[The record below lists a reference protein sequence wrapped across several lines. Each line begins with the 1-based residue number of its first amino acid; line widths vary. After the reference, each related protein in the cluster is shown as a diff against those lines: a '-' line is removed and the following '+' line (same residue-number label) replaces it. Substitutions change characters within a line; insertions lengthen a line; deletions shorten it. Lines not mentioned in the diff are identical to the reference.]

1 MALVFEQ
8 RQREG
13 DVVRSER
20 TPIMELDAGS
30 HQEPVGQAVLGY
42 SNGPRSK
49 AVQGVRL
56 IRSAH
61 HQTCESELQALGGV
75 ALQNEAVQRI
85 ERQTVLIEN
94 QIRADI
100 RERAA
105 LRRVRVDIIELLE
118 VRGVFEGSE
127 RREPMTLRGLLRTRP
142 LRYQGGQRR
151 HPEDQR

>member
-8 RQREG
+8 GQREG

-56 IRSAH
+56 VRSAH
-61 HQTCESELQALGGV
+61 HQTCESELHALGGI

-94 QIRADI
+94 QIRPDI

-105 LRRVRVDIIELLE
+105 LRRVWVHIIELLE
-118 VRGVFEGSE
+118 VTGVFEVPE
-127 RREPMTLRGLLRTRP
+127 RREPMTFRGLFRTP
-142 LRYQGGQRR
+142 TLPPHGGA
-151 HPEDQR
+151 